1 MVVQGCIERQVA
13 MSLPLHRQPGKRG
26 KMSLRSGLILLLAQL
41 LCLAE
46 ALAAEKMRLQ
56 LRWLHQFQ
64 FAGYYM
70 AQEKGFYRQ
79 AGLEVDI
86 RQGGPGSPPALDS
99 LLAGDADSVT
109 SELMRIALVTAKQYQ
124 LELTSVRPQRTAKLG
139 IVDERAFA
147 IQLTGSSQAVIAAI
161 RSIDSTKSR
170 FVVRSIQLSPLDSAG
185 VSMVTANVVVVGY
198 QGQEVRPA

>member
-1 MVVQGCIERQVA
+1 MI
-13 MSLPLHRQPGKRG
+13 
-26 KMSLRSGLILLLAQL
+26 SGLTPKTPNVVMAISIATMFLTVGYAVFVPAKSAKGIARSRTILLDSIDADVKRLETSKS
-41 LCLAE
+41 E
-46 ALAAEKMRLQ
+46 AAKINK
-56 LRWLHQFQ
+56 LR
-64 FAGYYM
+64 
-70 AQEKGFYRQ
+70 
-79 AGLEVDI
+79 
-86 RQGGPGSPPALDS
+86 

-109 SELMRIALVTAKQYQ
+109 SELMRIALLTAKQYQ
-124 LELTSVRPQRTAKLG
+124 LELTAVRPQRTSKLG

-198 QGQEVRPA
+198 QAPDAEQKKVAAKSSKETGKK

>member
-1 MVVQGCIERQVA
+1 MT
-13 MSLPLHRQPGKRG
+13 
-26 KMSLRSGLILLLAQL
+26 SGLTPKTPNVVMGISIATMFLTVGYAVFVPARTAKGMARSRTILLDSIDADVKRLETSK
-41 LCLAE
+41 AE
-46 ALAAEKMRLQ
+46 AAKINK
-56 LRWLHQFQ
+56 LR
-64 FAGYYM
+64 
-70 AQEKGFYRQ
+70 
-79 AGLEVDI
+79 
-86 RQGGPGSPPALDS
+86 

-109 SELMRIALVTAKQYQ
+109 SELMRIALLTAKQYQ
-124 LELTSVRPQRTAKLG
+124 LELTSVRPQRTSKLG

-198 QGQEVRPA
+198 QAPDAEQKKVAAKSSKETGKK